1 MIKRFVVDNSVVM
14 VWCFEDETS
23 DYADKVLESL
33 ANTVAIV
40 PAIWTLEV
48 VNTLLV
54 AERRQRLSESKSAQF
69 IQLLRTVSI
78 QVVQEP
84 FHHISDD
91 IVTLAREQ
99 RLSSY
104 DAAYLDLAK
113 REAVPLAT
121 LDASLRRAAQAIQV
135 PLFSVAEQT

>member
-33 ANTVAIV
+33 ADAVAIV

-48 VNTLLV
+48 ANTLLV
-54 AERRQRLSESKSAQF
+54 AERRQRLSESKSTQF
-69 IQLLRTVSI
+69 IQLLRTLPI
-78 QVVQEP
+78 QVIQEP
-84 FHHISDD
+84 FPLRNDEI
-91 IVTLAREQ
+91 ITLAREQ

-121 LDASLRRAAQAIQV
+121 LDKSLRRAAKAIQV
-135 PLFSVAEQT
+135 PLFY

>member
-33 ANTVAIV
+33 ANAVAIV

-78 QVVQEP
+78 
-84 FHHISDD
+84 
-91 IVTLAREQ
+91 
-99 RLSSY
+99 
-104 DAAYLDLAK
+104 
-113 REAVPLAT
+113 
-121 LDASLRRAAQAIQV
+121 
-135 PLFSVAEQT
+135 

>member
-1 MIKRFVVDNSVVM
+1 MIKRFVIDNSVVM

-23 DYADKVLESL
+23 EYADKVLDSL
-33 ANTVAIV
+33 ANAVAIV

-54 AERRQRLSESKSAQF
+54 AERRQRLSESKSAKF
-69 IQLLRTVSI
+69 IQLLRTLSI

-84 FHHISDD
+84 SPHISDD

-121 LDASLRRAAQAIQV
+121 LDAALRRAAQAIQV
-135 PLFSVAEQT
+135 PLFIV